1 MSALGII
8 GRVVVTTVAAMGAHS
23 ACREPPERDDSMRR
37 SQFIG
42 QVFSLFV
49 LVGAG
54 LCWL

>member
-1 MSALGII
+1 MSVLGII
-8 GRVVVTTVAAMGAHS
+8 GRVVVTTVAAMAAYS
-23 ACREPPERDDSMRR
+23 ACRESPERDDSMRR

-54 LCWL
+54 LSWL